1 MGPLVGLQD
10 FATSV
15 VAAVRADVMRP
26 AGLAAL
32 GAWLQLHEAEREVR
46 AAPPFAALRELYLRE
61 CHERAE
67 VYQDRVVPP
76 GSAPSV

>member
-1 MGPLVGLQD
+1 MLFGLQD
-10 FATSV
+10 FATGV

-32 GAWLQLHEAEREVR
+32 GAWLQLHEAESEVG
-46 AAPPFAALRELYLRE
+46 AAPPFAALGELYLRE

-67 VYQDRVVPP
+67 FTRIRWCPQARHR
-76 GSAPSV
+76 SV